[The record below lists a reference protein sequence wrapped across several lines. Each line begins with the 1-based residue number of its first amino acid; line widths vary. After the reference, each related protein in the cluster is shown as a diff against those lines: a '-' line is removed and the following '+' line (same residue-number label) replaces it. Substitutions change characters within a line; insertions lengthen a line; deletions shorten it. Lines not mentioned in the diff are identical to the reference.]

1 MKQTTVNIYMLNIFR
16 SLYSFTHRMVRKHRQ
31 KLEDALLSLK
41 KILQTVIKIAK
52 LTIFCDI

>member
-16 SLYSFTHRMVRKHRQ
+16 SLYSFTYRMVCKHRQ